1 MGETAAAAVGRLIK
15 RQTLWDMFKLIIG
28 TFLLAGSLSLFF
40 DPMGYVIGGATGVGI
55 IIKELGSKV
64 GLSIP
69 LYLSNF
75 LINTPLIILGFMVKG
90 KRFIGRTLLST
101 VLLSL
106 FLYLTQNIVIGIDDS
121 VLVAVFG
128 GVLAGAG
135 TGMVIS
141 ASATTGGSD
150 LLAAIL
156 QEKFK
161 HLPVMRIL
169 FAIDSCIVAGGAF
182 VFGIKATLYAIIAVY
197 ITSAVGDRVVEGFHH
212 SKAVFVITSQW
223 ETVAQRILKELE
235 RGVTGLESEGMYT
248 GEKRKV
254 LYCVVSVK
262 ELVKLKNMV
271 YKEDPKAFVIVT
283 DAREVLGEGF
293 LPYE

>member
-28 TFLLAGSLSLFF
+28 TFLLACSLSLFF

-106 FLYLTQNIVIGIDDS
+106 FL
-121 VLVAVFG
+121 
-128 GVLAGAG
+128 
-135 TGMVIS
+135 
-141 ASATTGGSD
+141 
-150 LLAAIL
+150 
-156 QEKFK
+156 
-161 HLPVMRIL
+161 
-169 FAIDSCIVAGGAF
+169 
-182 VFGIKATLYAIIAVY
+182 
-197 ITSAVGDRVVEGFHH
+197 
-212 SKAVFVITSQW
+212 
-223 ETVAQRILKELE
+223 
-235 RGVTGLESEGMYT
+235 
-248 GEKRKV
+248 
-254 LYCVVSVK
+254 
-262 ELVKLKNMV
+262 
-271 YKEDPKAFVIVT
+271 
-283 DAREVLGEGF
+283 
-293 LPYE
+293 